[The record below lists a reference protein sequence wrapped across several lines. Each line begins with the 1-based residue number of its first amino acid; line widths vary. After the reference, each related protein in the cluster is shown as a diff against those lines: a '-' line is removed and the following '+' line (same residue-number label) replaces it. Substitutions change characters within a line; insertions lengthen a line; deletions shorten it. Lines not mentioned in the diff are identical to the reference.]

1 MERRLVLSFSRIAR
15 GISAAERRAGAFE
28 AEAVETAL
36 GIVEGGV
43 DAGELLVRHHVA
55 SEPGLDLG
63 QAGIVGV
70 LERLEGAGKIVEGR
84 GDIVGHGFGFN
95 NGNHHNPSI

>member
-15 GISAAERRAGAFE
+15 GICTAERRAGALE
-28 AEAVETAL
+28 AQTVEASL
-36 GIVEGGV
+36 GVVEGGV

-55 SEPGLDLG
+55 REPSLDLG
-63 QAGIVGV
+63 QAGVVGV
-70 LERLEGAGKIVEGR
+70 LECLEGVGKIIEGR